1 MWSKFLLA
9 AALAAAVVASPLGA
23 DEAATAAAD
32 PLSLYSIVLFLHVL
46 LFVFWLGPDVGVYL
60 WSRRVVMAEL
70 DVNERIEAASMMEMI
85 DVMPRVAM
93 SLMLTI
99 GGILTEAVGLTHPWW
114 QMAGIV
120 LLGPVWLI
128 LVLVSYLRRG
138 TAQGQTL
145 ARLDAYLR
153 WLVVISVVVSVTYS
167 WTTGRLDPAP
177 YVGGK
182 LLLFAALVVVSQL
195 MRRQLQ
201 PFFAGVE
208 QLARGEGG
216 PAVDATMTASLA
228 RSRPLEAAMWLGLL
242 VAAYLGV
249 AKPGAPVEDVPT
261 APAPSLMR

>member
-1 MWSKFLLA
+1 MWRNHHLA

-23 DEAATAAAD
+23 HAAETAAAE
-32 PLSLYSIVLFLHVL
+32 PFSLYSIVLFLHVL

-60 WSRRVVMAEL
+60 WSRRVVMPAL
-70 DVNERIEAASMMEMI
+70 DANERVEAARMMQMI

-120 LLGPVWLI
+120 LLGPVWLV
-128 LVLVSYLRRG
+128 LVLVSYFRRG
-138 TAQGQTL
+138 TELGQTV
-145 ARLDAYLR
+145 ARLDGYLR
-153 WLVVISVVVSVTYS
+153 WLVAISVVISVAYS
-167 WTTGRLDPAP
+167 WSTGRLAPAP

-182 LLLFAALVVVSQL
+182 LLLFAALVVISQL
-195 MRRQLQ
+195 MRRQLR

-216 PAVDATMTASLA
+216 TAVDAAMTASLA
-228 RSRPLEAAMWLGLL
+228 RSRPLEAAMWVALL
-242 VAAYLGV
+242 LAAYLGV
-249 AKPGAPVEDVPT
+249 AKPGAPAEE
-261 APAPSLMR
+261 APAGPISSLSR